1 MAKTNNGEPC
11 YSKTKWAI
19 PHLRTLN
26 GGQAKTLTKLTGITW
41 ANISKKERPYDLRAA
56 KELTAGAFTSDLKV
70 DTIVA
75 YWIATTSWPIEMHS
89 QAAHLHQN
97 KKGKK
102 KGTAAAATA
111 SNDNQP
117 TEDTEEAVE
126 EPAPERKV
134 VQDDEDPSKLLVH
147 TVNPTA
153 QALVI
158 EGNVVTMD
166 TIRSAMSNRGDDDRS
181 LGGADEPWPMGSD
194 RRKR

>member
-1 MAKTNNGEPC
+1 M
-11 YSKTKWAI
+11 S
-19 PHLRTLN
+19 
-26 GGQAKTLTKLTGITW
+26 
-41 ANISKKERPYDLRAA
+41 RPYNLSGA
-56 KELTAGAFTSDLKV
+56 KELTAGAFTSDLKR

-75 YWIATTSWPIEMHS
+75 YWIATMSWPIEMHPL
-89 QAAHLHQN
+89 AAPMYQN

-102 KGTAAAATA
+102 GGTAAAAEQLT
-111 SNDNQP
+111 DKEP
-117 TEDTEEAVE
+117 TEDQEEEVE
-126 EPAPERKV
+126 QPAPEREV
-134 VQDDEDPSKLLVH
+134 VQDEKDPSKLLVH

-166 TIRSAMSNRGDDDRS
+166 TIRSAMSNRGDEERS